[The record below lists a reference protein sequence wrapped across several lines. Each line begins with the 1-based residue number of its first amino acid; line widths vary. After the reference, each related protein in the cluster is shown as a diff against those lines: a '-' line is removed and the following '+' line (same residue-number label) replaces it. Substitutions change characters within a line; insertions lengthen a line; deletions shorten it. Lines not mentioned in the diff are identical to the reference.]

1 MGQYEEPLELD
12 LSYARRD
19 LVGHVTLWEY
29 LKAGSSGAAATVGPP
44 VTGTVAARVLVRSP
58 DIEPRLVR
66 LLGGLL
72 GLPVLDEDPLMVEF
86 HGDGPDSVEC
96 RETSGISRN

>member
-1 MGQYEEPLELD
+1 MVGTWWMGQYEEPLELD

-44 VTGTVAARVLVRSP
+44 VTGTV
-58 DIEPRLVR
+58 
-66 LLGGLL
+66 G
-72 GLPVLDEDPLMVEF
+72 
-86 HGDGPDSVEC
+86 H
-96 RETSGISRN
+96 

>member
-12 LSYARRD
+12 LTDARRD
-19 LVGHVTLWEY
+19 LVGHVTLWGY
-29 LKAGSSGAAATVGPP
+29 LRAGSSGAAAPVGPP
-44 VTGTVAARVLVRSP
+44 VTGAVAALVLVLSP
-58 DIEPRLVR
+58 DIEPLLVR

-86 HGDGPDSVEC
+86 HGNSPDSV
-96 RETSGISRN
+96 